1 MTPLPPAPT
10 FNRESVVPATTDGP
24 VAAAAAPLSGA
35 AAGLPVPTG
44 YVLVP
49 IDELRCWRDDL
60 AYYREKERQELL
72 APMPACL
79 ANPSWEYLAAMGPT

>member
-35 AAGLPVPTG
+35 AAGLPIPTG
-44 YVLVP
+44 YVLVKRETLVMLQREFQRLKREQLDRDLP
-49 IDELRCWRDDL
+49 PAFLRSP
-60 AYYREKERQELL
+60 
-72 APMPACL
+72 APVFPDIRTRA
-79 ANPSWEYLAAMGPT
+79 